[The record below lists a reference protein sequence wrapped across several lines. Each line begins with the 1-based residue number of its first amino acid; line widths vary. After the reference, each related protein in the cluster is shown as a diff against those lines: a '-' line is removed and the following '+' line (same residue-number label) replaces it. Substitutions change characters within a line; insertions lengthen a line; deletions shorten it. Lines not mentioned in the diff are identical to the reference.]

1 MPLRTDLRSVMVLGS
16 GPIVVGQAAEFDY
29 AGSQA
34 CRTLR
39 ELGLQ
44 VILMNSN
51 PATIMTDVTMA
62 DRIYLEPLKASVAE
76 MILRRERPQ
85 GLLPT
90 LGGQVGLNLAVQLA
104 EAGVL
109 EELGVTLLGTPV
121 SAIRRGEDR
130 DAFRSL
136 LGEIGEPCPASRA
149 VRSVAEA
156 RACASQLGFPL
167 VIRPAYTL
175 GGEGSGVAR
184 DLDELAATVARGLA
198 RSPAGQCLVEEYLE
212 GWREIELEII
222 RDGRDNCLVVC
233 GMENLDP
240 MGIHTGDSIVVA
252 PCQTLSSEEY
262 YLLRG
267 AAFRVIRALGI
278 EGGCNIQ
285 FALAPGGSQY
295 HVIEVNPRVSRS
307 SALASKAT
315 GFPIAAVTTRIAL
328 GYALDEIEQPW
339 GKRVG
344 CFEPVADYVV
354 VKIPRW
360 PFDKFALADR
370 RLGTQMKATGEVMG
384 IDRTFEGALLK
395 AVRSLELG
403 GTGLFRPELVA
414 WPEAALWDALERPD
428 DRRLFVLAEACR
440 RGFDAQELAAM
451 TGIPPHFIR
460 RLQFL
465 ACLVQEV
472 KQGALEGDT
481 ALLRRAKRA
490 GFSDRELA
498 ALAGLTE
505 EAVETLRL
513 SAGLHP
519 VYKAMDAWA
528 AGAVSGSSCYYST
541 YEDEDESP
549 RPDGRSVLVV
559 GSGPIRIGQGIEFD
573 YCSVHAAEELR
584 ATGIRSLVIN
594 NNPETVSTDCATSD
608 CLFLEPITREEVRE
622 IVRRQAVS
630 GVLAQFGGQTA
641 LNLVADIDDLGAP
654 ILGTGRRS
662 IELAEDRDRFD
673 RLLDEVGI
681 PRPPGRVAR
690 SPEQVLTA
698 SGELG
703 YPVMVRPSYVL
714 GGRGMTV
721 LQGPADFK
729 PLANTIDWDHP
740 VWVDRFI
747 AGRELEVDALADG
760 RQVLVLGIMEHVE
773 TTGVHSGDSLLVYPP
788 QRLDAGVRD
797 MLVRLTTR
805 LALALEIRGL
815 VNLQYVLADG
825 ELLVLEANPRASRTV
840 PILAKVLGFP
850 AVRAA
855 TRLALGSTLAQLG
868 LNPGLYPEPAHVAVK
883 APVFSW
889 AKLPGVDSVL
899 GPEMKSTGEVL
910 GLDWHFAGALVRA
923 LEAADLRLPAYGGTV
938 AFSLADRDKGRG
950 VELARGYAEAGLQ
963 LAATAGTA
971 AALNRAGL
979 PVKAYRKLD
988 EGSPNLVDGL
998 AAGEVDLVVNT
1009 FTRGAE
1015 PSRDGHRIR
1024 RAAVE
1029 QGVPCL
1035 TALDTAEAVLESIR
1049 TRRAGATLPV
1059 RALQD
1064 YLGEAPK

>member
-1 MPLRTDLRSVMVLGS
+1 MRSVMVLGS

-39 ELGLQ
+39 ELGLK

-51 PATIMTDVTMA
+51 PATIMTDTTMA
-62 DRIYLEPLKASVAE
+62 DRIYLEPLNASVAE

-104 EAGVL
+104 GAGIL

-156 RACASQLGFPL
+156 LDHTRRFGFPM
-167 VIRPAYTL
+167 VVRPAYTL

-184 DLDELAATVARGLA
+184 DRDELAAVVARGLA
-198 RSPAGQCLVEEYLE
+198 RSPARQCLVEEYLE
-212 GWREIELEII
+212 GWREIEFEIV

-262 YLLRG
+262 HALRG

-285 FALAPGGSQY
+285 FALAPEGSRY

-328 GYALDEIEQPW
+328 GYTLDEIRQPSA
-339 GKRVG
+339 KQAG
-344 CFEPVADYVV
+344 CYEPVADYVV

-360 PFDKFALADR
+360 PFDKFAVADR

-395 AVRSLELG
+395 AVRSLDLA
-403 GTGLFRPELVA
+403 GTGLFRRELAVWA
-414 WPEAALWDALERPD
+414 DSALEDALQQPD

-440 RGFDAQELAAM
+440 RGLDAQELTAK
-451 TGIPPHFIR
+451 TGIPSHFIER
-460 RLQFL
+460 IQSL
-465 ACLVQEV
+465 ACLIREVEQE
-472 KQGALEGDT
+472 GLGRDT
-481 ALLRRAKRA
+481 MLLRRAKRA

-498 ALAGLTE
+498 AAAGTTE
-505 EAVETLRL
+505 QEVEAMRR
-513 SAGLHP
+513 SAAVHP
-519 VYKAMDAWA
+519 VYKAVDAWA
-528 AGAVSGSSCYYST
+528 AGAAEGATGYYST

-549 RPDGRSVLVV
+549 RYADRSVLVV

-584 ATGIRSLVIN
+584 AAGLRSLVIN
-594 NNPETVSTDCATSD
+594 NNPETVSTDPTTSD

-622 IVRRQAVS
+622 VIRSQAVS

-641 LNLVADIDDLGAP
+641 LNLAAAVDDLGAP

-662 IELAEDRDRFD
+662 IDRAEDRHRFD
-673 RLLDEVGI
+673 RLLGEMGVS
-681 PRPPGRVAR
+681 RPSGNVAC
-690 SPEQVLTA
+690 SPEQVLAA
-698 SGELG
+698 SAAIG
-703 YPVMVRPSYVL
+703 YPVIVRPSYVL

-721 LQGPADFK
+721 LHEPADLSD
-729 PLANTIDWDHP
+729 LAGAIDWAHP

-773 TTGVHSGDSLLVYPP
+773 GTGVHSGDSLLVYPP
-788 QRLDAGVRD
+788 QRLDARVREEV
-797 MLVRLTTR
+797 LRLTTQ
-805 LALALEIRGL
+805 LALSLEIQGL
-815 VNLQYVLADG
+815 VNLQYVLDG
-825 ELLVLEANPRASRTV
+825 EQLLVLEANPRASRTV
-840 PILAKVLGFP
+840 PILAKILGFP
-850 AVRAA
+850 AVRVAA
-855 TRLALGSTLAQLG
+855 RLALGSTLNQLG
-868 LNPGLYPEPAHVAVK
+868 LSPGLYPEPAHVAVK

-889 AKLPGVDSVL
+889 SKLPGVDSVV

-910 GLDWHFAGALVRA
+910 GIDWHFAGALTRA
-923 LEAADLRLPAYGGTV
+923 LEAAGLRLPADGGTV
-938 AFSLADRDKGRG
+938 AFSLADRDKRRG
-950 VELARGYAEAGLQ
+950 VATARAYAEAGLR

-971 AALNRAGL
+971 AALDRAGL
-979 PVKAYRKLD
+979 PVKAYRKLG

-998 AAGEVDLVVNT
+998 TSGAVDLVINT

-1035 TALDTAEAVLESIR
+1035 TALDTADAVLESIR
-1049 TRRAGATLPV
+1049 SRQAGMTLPV

-1064 YLGEAPK
+1064 YLEAGRP

>member
-51 PATIMTDVTMA
+51 PATIMTDTTMA
-62 DRIYLEPLKASVAE
+62 DRIYLEPLNASVAE

-104 EAGVL
+104 EAGIL
-109 EELGVTLLGTPV
+109 EELGITLLGTPV

-130 DAFRSL
+130 EAFRSL

-149 VRSVAEA
+149 VHSVAEA
-156 RACASQLGFPL
+156 MKHAGQLGFPL
-167 VIRPAYTL
+167 VVRPAYTL

-184 DLDELAATVARGLA
+184 DQDHLVSVVARGLA
-198 RSPAGQCLVEEYLE
+198 RSPVGQCLVEEYLE
-212 GWREIELEII
+212 GWREIEFEII

-252 PCQTLSSEEY
+252 PCQTLSGEEY
-262 YLLRG
+262 HSLRG

-285 FALAPGGSQY
+285 FALAPGGSRY

-328 GYALDEIEQPW
+328 GYTLDEIEQPSAE
-339 GKRVG
+339 RAG
-344 CFEPVADYVV
+344 CYEPVADYVA
-354 VKIPRW
+354 VKIPCW

-395 AVRSLELG
+395 AVRSLDLG
-403 GTGLFRPELVA
+403 GTGLFRRELAA
-414 WPEAALWDALERPD
+414 WPESTLRDALEQPD

-440 RGFDAQELAAM
+440 RGLDVQELTAR
-451 TGIPPHFIR
+451 TGIPSHFIR
-460 RLQFL
+460 RIRFL
-465 ACLVQEV
+465 ACLIQEV
-472 KQGALEGDT
+472 EQGGLEGDT
-481 ALLRRAKRA
+481 TVLRRAKRA

-498 ALAGLTE
+498 AAAGTTE
-505 EAVETLRL
+505 RAVEDLRL
-513 SAGLHP
+513 AAGVHP
-519 VYKAMDAWA
+519 VYKAVDAWA
-528 AGAVSGSSCYYST
+528 AGAAAGATGYYST

-573 YCSVHAAEELR
+573 YCSVHAAQELQ
-584 ATGIRSLVIN
+584 AAGIRSLVIN
-594 NNPETVSTDCATSD
+594 NNPETVSTDYTTSD

-622 IVRRQAVS
+622 VIRSQAVS

-641 LNLVADIDDLGAP
+641 LKVAADIDDLAP
-654 ILGTGRRS
+654 ILGTGCRS
-662 IELAEDRDRFD
+662 IDRAEDRHRFD
-673 RLLDEVGI
+673 RLLDELG
-681 PRPPGRVAR
+681 VAR
-690 SPEQVLTA
+690 PSGQVAHSPEHVLA
-698 SGELG
+698 AAGEVG
-703 YPVMVRPSYVL
+703 YPVIVRPSYVL
-714 GGRGMTV
+714 GGRGMAV
-721 LQGPADFK
+721 LREPADFRD
-729 PLANTIDWDHP
+729 LAGTIDWAHP

-773 TTGVHSGDSLLVYPP
+773 GTGVHSGDSLLVYPP

-797 MLVRLTTR
+797 LVVRLTTR

-815 VNLQYVLADG
+815 V
-825 ELLVLEANPRASRTV
+825 
-840 PILAKVLGFP
+840 
-850 AVRAA
+850 
-855 TRLALGSTLAQLG
+855 
-868 LNPGLYPEPAHVAVK
+868 
-883 APVFSW
+883 
-889 AKLPGVDSVL
+889 
-899 GPEMKSTGEVL
+899 
-910 GLDWHFAGALVRA
+910 
-923 LEAADLRLPAYGGTV
+923 
-938 AFSLADRDKGRG
+938 
-950 VELARGYAEAGLQ
+950 
-963 LAATAGTA
+963 
-971 AALNRAGL
+971 
-979 PVKAYRKLD
+979 
-988 EGSPNLVDGL
+988 
-998 AAGEVDLVVNT
+998 
-1009 FTRGAE
+1009 
-1015 PSRDGHRIR
+1015 
-1024 RAAVE
+1024 
-1029 QGVPCL
+1029 
-1035 TALDTAEAVLESIR
+1035 
-1049 TRRAGATLPV
+1049 
-1059 RALQD
+1059 
-1064 YLGEAPK
+1064 